1 MRSHAGLRRRVP
13 LPSST
18 PRDELLGTDQSAPPV
33 AFTIRR
39 IAGGARLLGL
49 GWMLVLVLVALARD
63 AMPRPAIGWT
73 LVALS
78 ALWAVVAGVDQLQ
91 PRIGDPW
98 WITAGDAGLAA
109 FALVAPTLAEST
121 DLFYGGFPGI
131 AVVAAAARQ
140 RSLGWIVAALL
151 SIVTLARFRIADVGE
166 ALAQLSALV
175 TYGMLAAIVG
185 WAVHVIYRT
194 DNARRR
200 AEDQKTRAEE
210 RSALATHLH
219 DSVLQTLA
227 LVQREAGDATR
238 VASLARRQEQ
248 ELRGWL
254 FGSSNGDTEGLARSL
269 ESAAVELEQGYGGT
283 VEVVTVGDAPLEG
296 SARAI
301 LAAGREGMLN
311 ALKHSGSERVDVYLE
326 VGGGNIKL
334 FVRDRGVGFDR
345 TKVPSDR
352 VGLRDSIGKRIDGV
366 GGTVDVRTSPGEGTE
381 LRLEVPV

>member
-1 MRSHAGLRRRVP
+1 MQFG
-13 LPSST
+13 
-18 PRDELLGTDQSAPPV
+18 PPV

-39 IAGGARLLGL
+39 IAGGARLIGL
-49 GWMLVLVLVALARD
+49 AWMMVLVIVALARD
-63 AMPRPAIGWT
+63 AMSRPGVGWALVGLSAVWV
-73 LVALS
+73 LVAI
-78 ALWAVVAGVDQLQ
+78 VDQLQ
-91 PRIGDPW
+91 VRPADPW

-109 FALVAPTLAEST
+109 FALVAPEVSAST

-140 RSLGWIVAALL
+140 RSVGWMVAALL
-151 SIVTLARFRIADVGE
+151 SVVTVARFQIADVSQ

-194 DNARRR
+194 DDARRR
-200 AEDQKTRAEE
+200 AEEQQTRAEE
-210 RSALATHLH
+210 KAALAAHLH

-254 FGSSNGDTEGLARSL
+254 YGSANGDLAGLARSL
-269 ESAAVELEQGYGGT
+269 EMAASELEEGYGGT
-283 VEVVTVGDAPLEG
+283 VEVVTVGDVPLEG

-301 LAAGREGMLN
+301 LAAGREGVLN
-311 ALKHSGSERVDVYLE
+311 ALKHSGGDRVDVFLE
-326 VGGGNIKL
+326 VTSDMIKL
-334 FVRDRGVGFDR
+334 FVRDRGIGFDR
-345 TKVPSDR
+345 VAVPADR
-352 VGLRDSIGKRIDGV
+352 AGLRDSIERRIEAV
-366 GGTVDVRTSPGEGTE
+366 GGRVEIKASAGEGTE
-381 LRLEVPV
+381 LRLEVPR

>member
-1 MRSHAGLRRRVP
+1 MLEERKQFG
-13 LPSST
+13 
-18 PRDELLGTDQSAPPV
+18 PPV

-39 IAGGARLLGL
+39 IAGGARLIGL
-49 GWMLVLVLVALARD
+49 AWMMVLVMVALARD
-63 AMPRPAIGWT
+63 AMARPGVGWV
-73 LVALS
+73 LVGLS
-78 ALWAVVAGVDQLQ
+78 AVWAVVAAIDQVRDR
-91 PRIGDPW
+91 PADPW

-109 FALVAPTLAEST
+109 FALVAPEIAGSS

-140 RSLGWIVAALL
+140 RSVGWVVAALL
-151 SIVTLARFRIADVGE
+151 SVVTIARFQIADVSQ

-194 DNARRR
+194 DDARRR
-200 AEDQKTRAEE
+200 AEDQQARAEE
-210 RSALATHLH
+210 KAALAAHLH

-227 LVQREAGDATR
+227 LVQREASDPSR

-254 FGSSNGDTEGLARSL
+254 YGTIDGDAPGLARSL
-269 ESAAVELEQGYGGT
+269 EVAASELEETYGGT
-283 VEVVTVGDAPLEG
+283 VEVVAVGDAAVQG
-296 SARAI
+296 SAKAI

-311 ALKHSGSERVDVYLE
+311 ALKHSGTDRIDVYME
-326 VGGGNIKL
+326 VLPETIKL

-345 TKVPSDR
+345 VTIPADR
-352 VGLRDSIGKRIDGV
+352 AGIRDSIEGRIRAV
-366 GGTVDVRTSPGEGTE
+366 GGNVEIKTLSGQGTE
-381 LRLEVPV
+381 LRLEVPR